1 MSQSS
6 ELAAAWEQF
15 TSQGSAG
22 AYEKIYREISDALFS
37 YGHCL
42 TEDDDLVDDAVQEV
56 FIDIWKRRHRLS
68 KVEKV
73 RPYLFQALR
82 NKILTKLS
90 RRNRHTRL
98 QETVAKP
105 ALVASFEKEII
116 AKEEKNDRLQM
127 LENAIRH
134 LPKRQREILFLRY
147 FEGYGY
153 SEIAALL
160 SIQPQ
165 VARNLMSRAIKRIR
179 SHFIENA
186 EKFWMILIFPSILSF
201 F

>member
-1 MSQSS
+1 MSHSS

-15 TSQGSAG
+15 TSQGSTG

-37 YGHCL
+37 YGHCF
-42 TEDDDLVDDAVQEV
+42 TEDADLVDDAVQEV

-90 RRNRHTRL
+90 RRNRYTRF
-98 QETVAKP
+98 QESVEKP
-105 ALVASFEKEII
+105 AFVASCENEII
-116 AKEEKNDRLQM
+116 AQEEKNDRLQM
-127 LENAIRH
+127 LENAIQH
-134 LPKRQREILFLRY
+134 LPNRQREILFLRF
-147 FEGYGY
+147 FEGYPY
-153 SEIAALL
+153 SEIASML

-165 VARNLMSRAIKRIR
+165 VARNLMSRAIKKIR

-186 EKFWMILIFPSILSF
+186 EKFWMILLLPSILSF